1 MRNNNGRLRDDLT
14 TYLHGKWE
22 GIGRSFSK
30 SCQKNCHKARKNELG
45 VQSSEWMTEIM
56 KILILKSIGGISQLG
71 SFKSTGEGEA
81 GSEMLPYNWLTLVS
95 MPFQRQWIKGF
106 LVCFWYPYIPICRL
120 NGDIQS
126 NWHPGNRFFKNTYR
140 NFGSIKKIDDVNK
153 LDNKSF
159 GVGLVR

>member
-14 TYLHGKWE
+14 TYLHGKWQ

-30 SCQKNCHKARKNELG
+30 SWQKNCHKARKNELG

-56 KILILKSIGGISQLG
+56 KMLILKSIGGISQLG

-106 LVCFWYPYIPICRL
+106 LVCFWYPYIFQYVVL
-120 NGDIQS
+120 TETYKATDIQAIGS
-126 NWHPGNRFFKNTYR
+126 LETLIAISQVLKNRR
-140 NFGSIKKIDDVNK
+140 CQ
-153 LDNKSF
+153 
-159 GVGLVR
+159 

>member
-1 MRNNNGRLRDDLT
+1 MTKKLSQSKKEWARGTKFWMNDWNNEDVN
-14 TYLHGKWE
+14 
-22 GIGRSFSK
+22 SK
-30 SCQKNCHKARKNELG
+30 KL
-45 VQSSEWMTEIM
+45 
-56 KILILKSIGGISQLG
+56 GGISQLG
-71 SFKSTGEGEA
+71 SFKSTGEVEA

-140 NFGSIKKIDDVNK
+140 NFASIKKSTMSINWITK
-153 LDNKSF
+153 ASE
-159 GVGLVR
+159 

>member
-1 MRNNNGRLRDDLT
+1 MRNNNGIVRDDLT
-14 TYLHGKWE
+14 TYLHGKWQ

-30 SCQKNCHKARKNELG
+30 SWEKNCHKARKNELG
-45 VQSSEWMTEIM
+45 VQSSEWMTEIKKM
-56 KILILKSIGGISQLG
+56 LILKSIGGISQLG
-71 SFKSTGEGEA
+71 SFKSTGDGEA

-106 LVCFWYPYIPICRL
+106 LACFWYPYIPICRL

-140 NFGSIKKIDDVNK
+140 NFASIKKIDDVNK
-153 LDNKSF
+153 LDNKSL